1 MSKVILTTHLL
12 WVYFIRFSISN
23 GYLVRRIIWVGIKSR
38 SWSRRIRGLLS
49 ASWRGEF
56 QNISTCSMI
65 NAINVPK
72 NKDSSY
78 LFQRVFLHLKSW
90 SIYYLFSALPLT
102 HLRHGTGS
110 DKMWHSHYGMLLPR
124 YQTDQTKYKKQV
136 LVLKHISL

>member
-1 MSKVILTTHLL
+1 MDTWLDASSELESSLGAEVDALEDYSQPPEEESSK
-12 WVYFIRFSISN
+12 
-23 GYLVRRIIWVGIKSR
+23 
-38 SWSRRIRGLLS
+38 
-49 ASWRGEF
+49 
-56 QNISTCSMI
+56 NISTCSMI

>member
-1 MSKVILTTHLL
+1 MDTWLDASSELESSLGAEVDALEDYSQPPEEESSK
-12 WVYFIRFSISN
+12 
-23 GYLVRRIIWVGIKSR
+23 
-38 SWSRRIRGLLS
+38 
-49 ASWRGEF
+49 
-56 QNISTCSMI
+56 NISTCSMI
-65 NAINVPK
+65 NVINVPK

-90 SIYYLFSALPLT
+90 SIYYLSSALPLT